1 MVMIMVNIADAK
13 ARLSEYLEAVAKG
26 ETVVICRHNR
36 PVAELRPIVAQRT
49 GPRDL
54 TPMFPGETLLTDA
67 FWEPMSEAELREW
80 EGKMAEPPEWSP
92 QRRPKSPVP
101 EKIVKILQIEP
112 SERSDAQRTTLTQYF
127 RPQSKSV
134 AAARKA
140 AAAKRVEL
148 AALRR
153 TVR

>member
-1 MVMIMVNIADAK
+1 MVMIMVNIAGVK
-13 ARLSEYLEAVAKG
+13 ARLSEYLEAVGRG

-80 EGKMAEPPEWSP
+80 EGGDVFPA
-92 QRRPKSPVP
+92 RV
-101 EKIVKILQIEP
+101 
-112 SERSDAQRTTLTQYF
+112 AQRPVEYGPSRSRVT
-127 RPQSKSV
+127 KG
-134 AAARKA
+134 
-140 AAAKRVEL
+140 KR
-148 AALRR
+148 RS
-153 TVR
+153 